1 MTGPALRAALDS
13 AAAGVFAVVATA
25 GTTNAGVIDDLAA
38 IADVCEERGLWLH
51 IDGAYGG
58 AAMAVPAMRDRF
70 AGIERSTSFV
80 VDPHKWLFAPY
91 DAAALLY
98 REPLAAARAHTQEA
112 AYLAGIDHREWNPGD
127 LALHLTRRPRG
138 LPLWFSLA
146 AHGTDRYAEAIEAAI
161 DTARSVAAFISD
173 RDGFELVMEPEL
185 SVVLFERQGWS
196 GADYTDFA
204 ATVRA
209 EGWLRA
215 YPTTHNGRPV
225 MRLCFIHPEC
235 DPAAVEEFL
244 DRMAVH

>member
-1 MTGPALRAALDS
+1 MPRRLRQLSTRPGASQLLFPTG
-13 AAAGVFAVVATA
+13 
-25 GTTNAGVIDDLAA
+25 
-38 IADVCEERGLWLH
+38 
-51 IDGAYGG
+51 
-58 AAMAVPAMRDRF
+58 
-70 AGIERSTSFV
+70 
-80 VDPHKWLFAPY
+80 
-91 DAAALLY
+91 
-98 REPLAAARAHTQEA
+98 
-112 AYLAGIDHREWNPGD
+112 
-127 LALHLTRRPRG
+127 
-138 LPLWFSLA
+138 
-146 AHGTDRYAEAIEAAI
+146 
-161 DTARSVAAFISD
+161 
-173 RDGFELVMEPEL
+173 DGFELVMEPEL